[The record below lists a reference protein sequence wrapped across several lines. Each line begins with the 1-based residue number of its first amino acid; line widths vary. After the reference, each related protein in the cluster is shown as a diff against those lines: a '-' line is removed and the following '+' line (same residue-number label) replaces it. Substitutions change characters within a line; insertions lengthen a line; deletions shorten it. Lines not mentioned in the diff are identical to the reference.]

1 MKKLYTPVSA
11 EEAVK
16 VIKSGDHVHISS
28 ISNAPQCL
36 IKAMC
41 DRGRAG
47 ELKNVF
53 IHSLFTQGEAP
64 YVAPEFEG
72 IFQHNAFFIGDNVR
86 EGVKQGLV
94 DYIPVSLSEI
104 PKIYRENYIHINVA
118 MVQITP
124 PDKFGWASMGPAVE
138 TNLAALEM
146 ADYRIAVINKNVPR
160 TMGDSMIPIAI
171 FDHLVEDNAPL
182 PVTEAVE
189 PNAQEK
195 TIGRYC
201 AELVEDGSCLQLGIG
216 SIPNAVLSC
225 LKYHKNL
232 GIHTEMFSDGVLP
245 LVKSGVINGMCKGL
259 NRFKIVS
266 TFAMGS
272 KSLYDFL
279 DNNPYVLMKECSYTN
294 DPFIIGQQPKMV
306 SINSAL
312 QVDIS
317 GQVCADSLGARIY
330 SGVGGQNDFIYGASR
345 SKGGKPIIAMP
356 SITKNGISKIVP
368 SLAEGAGTV
377 TTRNNIHYLITEF
390 GAVDLYGKSMQ
401 ERAKLIISVAHPSA
415 QEELD
420 KAAFER
426 FGSHYYYIKGIM

>member
-1 MKKLYTPVSA
+1 MKKLYTPVTA

-28 ISNAPQCL
+28 ASTAPQCL
-36 IKAMC
+36 INAMC
-41 DRGRAG
+41 ERGRAH
-47 ELKNVF
+47 EFKNVF
-53 IHSLFTQGEAP
+53 IHHIITQGEAP
-64 YVAPEFEG
+64 YIAPEFEG
-72 IFQHNAFFIGDNVR
+72 IFQHNAFFIGANVR
-86 EGVKQGLV
+86 EGVRQGHV
-94 DYIPVSLSEI
+94 DYIPVSLSEV
-104 PKIYRENYIHINVA
+104 PRLYRENYIHCNVA
-118 MVQITP
+118 MVQVTP
-124 PDKFGWASMGPAVE
+124 PDKFGYVSIGPAVDA
-138 TNLAALEM
+138 TLAALET
-146 ADYRIAVINKNVPR
+146 ADFRIAVINKNVPR
-160 TMGDSMIPIAI
+160 TMGDSMIPIEI
-171 FDHLVEDNAPL
+171 FDHLVEDDVPL
-182 PVTEAVE
+182 PVAEDVE
-189 PNAQEK
+189 PNEQEK

-225 LKYHKNL
+225 LKNHKDL
-232 GIHTEMFSDGVLP
+232 GIHTEMFSDGVIP
-245 LVKSGVINGMCKGL
+245 LVLSGVVTGAYKGL
-259 NRFKIVS
+259 NKYKIVT

-272 KSLYDFL
+272 KKLYEFL
-279 DNNPYVLMKECSYTN
+279 DGNPFVLMKECSYTN
-294 DPFIIGQQPKMV
+294 DPFIIGQQPKMI

-317 GQVCADSLGARIY
+317 GQVCADSLGARIF

-356 SITKNGISKIVP
+356 SITKSGVSKIVP

-415 QEELD
+415 QENLD

-426 FGSHYYYIKGIM
+426 FGPHYYYVKGMM